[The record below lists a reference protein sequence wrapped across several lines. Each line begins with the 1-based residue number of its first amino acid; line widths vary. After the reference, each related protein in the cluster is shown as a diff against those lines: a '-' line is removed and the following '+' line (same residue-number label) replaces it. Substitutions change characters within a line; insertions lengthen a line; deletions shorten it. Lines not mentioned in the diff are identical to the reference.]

1 MTNEK
6 EELKE
11 IEKID
16 MNFVNQQL
24 KVINNIPSYALV
36 LIIFPIIGLLSF
48 NIYILI
54 ISIVLFILFL
64 KISIFFTKENI
75 TFMNFFSMIGYIFKP
90 KYIIIRK
97 KEYCKGKFNGKKIN
111 N

>member
-1 MTNEK
+1 MANEK
-6 EELKE
+6 QELRE

-24 KVINNIPSYALV
+24 KVVNNIPSYALV
-36 LIIFPIIGLLSF
+36 FLILPIVGILSF
-48 NIYILI
+48 NIYIFTGAL
-54 ISIVLFILFL
+54 VLFFLLL

-97 KEYCKGKFNGKKIN
+97 KDYYKGRINEKKGH
-111 N
+111 